1 MVVPLADIDTN
12 DAGPLL
18 GPGSK
23 LPVKLLVEGGESD
36 LNGVSFDIEK

>member
-1 MVVPLADIDTN
+1 MPSADVGTN
-12 DAGPLL
+12 DSGLLL

-23 LPVKLLVEGGESD
+23 LPTKLLVEGGESD